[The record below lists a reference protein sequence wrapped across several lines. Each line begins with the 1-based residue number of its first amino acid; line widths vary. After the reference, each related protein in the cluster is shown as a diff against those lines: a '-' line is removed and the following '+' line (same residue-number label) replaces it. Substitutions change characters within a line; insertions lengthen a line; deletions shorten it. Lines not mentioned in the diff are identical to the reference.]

1 MHQHF
6 LSQRLQYGY
15 ARIHGAALLSTT
27 YGVGELSAINGV
39 MGSKAHRL
47 PVFHLVGMP
56 SEGAPLE
63 IHPAGVRAGM
73 GHHLLVGA
81 NGNDASAGDG
91 DRFSAGLGRLHR
103 EDGPSR
109 QDQLCRAG
117 HLVRACSRGI
127 AGSDASANS
136 WKELLTHNTSDQP
149 HLSDAAAMVKAE
161 LEPSQGQKIQDSE
174 LPNTPHPPL
183 APDAV
188 DRKEL

>member
-91 DRFSAGLGRLHR
+91 DRLSAGMRKLHR
-103 EDGPSR
+103 ENGASKENE
-109 QDQLCRAG
+109 LGKTG
-117 HLVRACSRGI
+117 HSVNVCF
-127 AGSDASANS
+127 
-136 WKELLTHNTSDQP
+136 
-149 HLSDAAAMVKAE
+149 
-161 LEPSQGQKIQDSE
+161 
-174 LPNTPHPPL
+174 
-183 APDAV
+183 
-188 DRKEL
+188 